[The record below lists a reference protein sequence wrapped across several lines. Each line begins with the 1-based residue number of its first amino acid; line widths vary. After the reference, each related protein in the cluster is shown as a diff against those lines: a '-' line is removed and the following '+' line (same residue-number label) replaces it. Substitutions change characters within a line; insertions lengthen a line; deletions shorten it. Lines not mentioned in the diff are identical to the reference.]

1 MAYIWSIHKQRRA
14 NTWLSGGTRG
24 FFAAGHGGGGPI
36 FSKNIDYITLATTG
50 DGADFGDLTIVRSA
64 MSSAAAD
71 YTRIVFLGGST
82 QDAEP
87 YKTNTIDSIVEAT
100 TGNATDFGDLTVAR
114 SGCGASCD
122 STRAIQWGGIGPLN
136 VMDYITMA
144 STGDAAD
151 FGDTLHQ
158 DIYHTAFASPTRAV
172 KGSGSDT
179 NNIEYATIA
188 TTGNGVDFGDLS
200 HGHTGSGSG
209 SNSTRGVF
217 GAGYGSGP
225 QSADNGGSPHIEY
238 VTIASLGNAT
248 NFGDVDSGVRYISA
262 CHNNLR
268 VVLGGG
274 QIGAAPSKTPT
285 LQMEYFAIATTG
297 NSADFGDLSVLK
309 ANYSGGSCAHGGLN
323 GGI

>member
-1 MAYIWSIHKQRRA
+1 MAYIWNIQKQRRA
-14 NTWLSGGTRG
+14 NTRSGGTRG
-24 FFAAGHGGGGPI
+24 FFGAGHDTPGPAGRT
-36 FSKNIDYITLATTG
+36 IDYITIATTG
-50 DGADFGDLTIVRSA
+50 DAADFGDATEDRTA
-64 MSSAAAD
+64 MGSAAAN
-71 YTRIVFLGGST
+71 YTNIMFHGGGTDVGFS
-82 QDAEP
+82 
-87 YKTNTIDSIVEAT
+87 NTIDTIVEAT

-122 STRAIQWGGIGPLN
+122 STRAVLWGGIGPKN

-144 STGDAAD
+144 STGDATD
-151 FGDTLHQ
+151 FGDTVHQ
-158 DIYHTAFASPTRAV
+158 DVYHTAFASPTRAV

-179 NNIEYATIA
+179 DNIEYTTIA

-200 HGHTGSGSG
+200 HGHTGGGGG

-225 QSADNGGSPHIEY
+225 ENADSGGSKHIEY
-238 VTIASLGNAT
+238 VTIATLGNAT
-248 NFGDVDSGVRYISA
+248 NFGDVDSGCRYIDA

-274 QIGAAPSKTPT
+274 QIGASPSKTPT
-285 LQMEYFAIATTG
+285 LNLEYFAIATTG
-297 NSADFGDLSVLK
+297 NSADFGDLSALK
-309 ANYSGGSCAHGGLN
+309 SNMSGGSCAHGGLN